1 MPTTNELAWAAGFLE
16 GEGFFG
22 NESRGYGFRVAA
34 RQNEPY
40 PLEKLQRLF
49 GGPIC
54 SVSTVSNKFSRQSVI
69 FDWTVSGERARGV
82 AFTLYTL
89 LSPRR
94 RKQVREALAR
104 TGKWRSAKPGRA

>member
-1 MPTTNELAWAAGFLE
+1 MSGTTDLAWAAGFLE

-22 NESRGYGFRVAA
+22 NESNGGGFRIAA
-34 RQNEPY
+34 RQNDRA
-40 PLEKLQRLF
+40 PLDKLQRLF

-54 SVSTVSNKFSRQSVI
+54 VVSQRSNKLARQSSI

-82 AFTLYTL
+82 AFTLFTF

-104 TGKWRSAKPGRA
+104 TGKWRAAQPGRN